1 MVKLLSCGHPND
13 WTIRLVGCGKRYR
26 YCIGCMIEKLGL
38 RPEESYDNP
47 YIKYDREKE
56 VVTPEVLVDEIKK
69 GVKKE
74 TKKTKEK
81 LVKEQTEKIVEE
93 PNGHNTQEPEVPEK
107 TKEIIKE

>member
-26 YCIGCMIEKLGL
+26 YCIGCLIEKLGL

-47 YIKYDREKE
+47 YIKYDRETE

-69 GVKKE
+69 GVKDE
-74 TKKTKEK
+74 TKEDVKDAPEK
-81 LVKEQTEKIVEE
+81 KPDEETTEKVSEE
-93 PNGHNTQEPEVPEK
+93 
-107 TKEIIKE
+107 TKEIIKEEDKK